1 MSKKQS
7 IKIEKQ
13 LQQLG
18 ERIKLARLRRKYSQE
33 IVARRA
39 GISRPTLTAVENGV
53 STVAIGT
60 YAMVL
65 MILGLL
71 EDFEKIANDDLLGR
85 KLQDLDLKPK
95 ARSPKKHRNE

>member
-1 MSKKQS
+1 MNKKQS
-7 IKIEKQ
+7 LKIEKQ

-39 GISRPTLTAVENGV
+39 GISRPTLTAVENGA
-53 STVAIGT
+53 STVSIGT

-71 EDFEKIANDDLLGR
+71 EDFEKIGNDDLLGR

-95 ARSPKKHRNE
+95 ARSPKKQRNE

>member
-7 IKIEKQ
+7 LKIEKQ

-18 ERIKLARLRRKYSQE
+18 ERIKIARLRRKYSQE

-53 STVAIGT
+53 STVSIGT

-71 EDFEKIANDDLLGR
+71 EDFEKIGNDDLLGR
-85 KLQDLDLKPK
+85 KLQDLDLKSK
-95 ARSPKKHRNE
+95 ARSPKKKRNE

>member
-1 MSKKQS
+1 MNKKQS
-7 IKIEKQ
+7 LKIEKQ

-39 GISRPTLTAVENGV
+39 GISRPTLTAVENGASSV
-53 STVAIGT
+53 SIGT

-71 EDFEKIANDDLLGR
+71 EDFEKIGNDDLLGR

-95 ARSPKKHRNE
+95 ARSPKKQRNE

>member
-1 MSKKQS
+1 MKKQS
-7 IKIEKQ
+7 IKIEEQ
-13 LQQLG
+13 LEYLG

-33 IVARRA
+33 IVAKRA
-39 GISRPTLTAVENGV
+39 GISRPTLTAVENGA
-53 STVAIGT
+53 STVSIGT

-71 EDFEKIANDDLLGR
+71 DDFEQIAKDDLLGR

-95 ARSPKKHRNE
+95 ARSPKKKK

>member
-1 MSKKQS
+1 MKKHS

-13 LQQLG
+13 LTELG

-33 IVARRA
+33 IVAKRA

-53 STVAIGT
+53 ATVAIGT

-71 EDFEKIANDDLLGR
+71 DDFNKIANDDVLGR

-95 ARSPKKHRNE
+95 ARSPKKKRNE